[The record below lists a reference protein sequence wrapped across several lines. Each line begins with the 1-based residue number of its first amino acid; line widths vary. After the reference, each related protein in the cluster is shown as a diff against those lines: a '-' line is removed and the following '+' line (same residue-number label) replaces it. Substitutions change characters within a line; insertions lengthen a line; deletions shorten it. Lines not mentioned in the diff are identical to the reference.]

1 MSNQQ
6 RYTISELAQ
15 QAGVTP
21 RTIRFYTSE
30 GLLPPPD
37 SRGRYA
43 LYSEDHLARLHLIA
57 RLKAAYLP
65 LNLIREQIGNLRA
78 SEVRKLLE
86 SLPSEDEAMLA
97 ALPQRLLPL
106 RGRSDGD
113 QALPYSPTLST
124 GEGKAVPLQLGRV
137 ELREGSGEYMIGK
150 HTELWHHLTLAPGVE
165 LHIHGSQAE
174 SPLVEELVEVAQE
187 IFARQ

>member
-21 RTIRFYTSE
+21 RTIRFYTAE

-43 LYSEDHLARLHLIA
+43 LYSEDHLSRLHLIA

-65 LNLIREQIGNLRA
+65 LNLIRDQIQGLRA
-78 SEVRKLLE
+78 SEIRKLLE
-86 SLPSEDEAMLA
+86 SLPSEDEAMVA

-106 RGRSDGD
+106 RGHIEGD
-113 QALPYSPTLST
+113 SRFQYGAALSAGGGSAT
-124 GEGKAVPLQLGRV
+124 PLQLGRV
-137 ELREGSGEYMIGK
+137 ELREGGSDYIANTP
-150 HTELWHHLTLAPGVE
+150 TEAWHRLTLAPGVE
-165 LHIHGSQAE
+165 LHIHSSLTQNAR
-174 SPLVEELVEVAQE
+174 VEELVEAAQS
-187 IFARQ
+187 IFARD